1 MTAFNRP
8 RGTRRLDLPR
18 KTNGGDTRT
27 PKNSTAARHVLF
39 SNRATCVDYFLV
51 RHSGKFTVD
60 WAMNI
65 LLKSLPEVEK
75 QFGKKA
81 TMATNLLDMVGQG
94 ERAFGFL
101 TGTMDDG

>member
-1 MTAFNRP
+1 
-8 RGTRRLDLPR
+8 
-18 KTNGGDTRT
+18 
-27 PKNSTAARHVLF
+27 
-39 SNRATCVDYFLV
+39 
-51 RHSGKFTVD
+51 
-60 WAMNI
+60 MNI

-101 TGTMDDG
+101 TGTMDDGWSVTVGFFNDKAR